1 MRVIETELDNWD
13 VVPEL
18 EEALQAVDMIDTLV
32 YEIRNDRRETP
43 LRDLVESL
51 KEELEDAISILE
63 EIDLDVEYVITN
75 SQNGV

>member
-18 EEALQAVDMIDTLV
+18 EEALQAVDMIDTLI
-32 YEIRNDRRETP
+32 YEIRNNRRETP
-43 LRDLVESL
+43 LKELVESI

-63 EIDLDVEYVITN
+63 EIDVDVMFKTVN
-75 SQNGV
+75 

>member
-32 YEIRNDRRETP
+32 YEIRRSRRDTP
-43 LRDLVESL
+43 LRELVESI

-63 EIDLDVEYVITN
+63 EIDLDVEYKTTTP
-75 SQNGV
+75 QNGA

>member
-18 EEALQAVDMIDTLV
+18 EEALQAVDMIDTLI
-32 YEIRNDRRETP
+32 YEIRNNRRETP
-43 LRDLVESL
+43 LKELVESI

-63 EIDLDVEYVITN
+63 EIDVDVEYKTVN
-75 SQNGV
+75 

>member
-18 EEALQAVDMIDTLV
+18 EEALQAVDMIDTLI
-32 YEIRNDRRETP
+32 YEIRNNRRETP
-43 LRDLVESL
+43 LKELVESI

-63 EIDLDVEYVITN
+63 EIDTDVEYKTVN
-75 SQNGV
+75 

>member
-18 EEALQAVDMIDTLV
+18 EEALQAVDMIDTLI
-32 YEIRNDRRETP
+32 YEIRNSRRETP
-43 LRDLVESL
+43 LKELVESI

-63 EIDLDVEYVITN
+63 EIDTDVEYKTVN
-75 SQNGV
+75 

>member
-18 EEALQAVDMIDTLV
+18 EEALQAVDMIDTLI
-32 YEIRNDRRETP
+32 YEIRNNRRETP
-43 LRDLVESL
+43 LKELVESI

-63 EIDLDVEYVITN
+63 DIDTDVEYKTVN
-75 SQNGV
+75 

>member
-18 EEALQAVDMIDTLV
+18 EEALQAVDMIDTLI
-32 YEIRNDRRETP
+32 YEIRNNRRETP
-43 LRDLVESL
+43 LKELVESI

-63 EIDLDVEYVITN
+63 EINTDVEYKTVN
-75 SQNGV
+75 

>member
-18 EEALQAVDMIDTLV
+18 EEALQAIDMLDTV
-32 YEIRNDRRETP
+32 IYEIRNNRRETP
-43 LRDLVESL
+43 LKELVESI

-63 EIDLDVEYVITN
+63 DIDTDVEFKTVN
-75 SQNGV
+75 